1 MEWQRD
7 LAGLGFAGIGR
18 EISRVVLRV
27 ILRNFANVGPA
38 LLSAL
43 LLAGAAVFC
52 FIFSRVA
59 SYLDDG
65 TSLPRLVADSAA
77 LGLLISA
84 ILGLFLLCTAAYALA
99 VASLYRTGGDLLA
112 ADRILKE
119 DIPVAPLARL
129 LATFLLVAAPFF
141 AVSAALSLEDK
152 VVLPLRLLGWATA
165 AYVATVCQLA
175 CVVSVLEDTKV
186 FAAVRRTRE
195 LLAGKFWAV
204 VCVLVTFDG
213 CIIAVLKA
221 FTALVV
227 DNVLGLR
234 LAFQVAAV
242 VTAFVAL
249 WGVLVVTL
257 VAQPVVY
264 MVCKSHHQEVADKAH
279 HD

>member
-1 MEWQRD
+1 MEMEWQRD
-7 LAGLGFAGIGR
+7 LAGFGLAGIGR
-18 EISRVVLRV
+18 ETSRVVRV
-27 ILRNFANVGPA
+27 ILPNFANVGPA

-43 LLAGAAVFC
+43 LFARAAV
-52 FIFSRVA
+52 SDPD
-59 SYLDDG
+59 YG
-65 TSLPRLVADSAA
+65 TSLVSDSAV
-77 LGLLISA
+77 LGLLTFA

-119 DIPVAPLARL
+119 HLPVAPLARL

-141 AVSAALSLEDK
+141 AVSTALSLEDK
-152 VVLPLRLLGWATA
+152 VLLPLPLPLLGWATA

-175 CVVSVLEDTKV
+175 CVVSVLEDTKL
-186 FAAVRRTRE
+186 FGAVRRSRE

-204 VCVLVTFDG
+204 VCVLVTLDG

-249 WGVLVVTL
+249 WGVLVVAL
-257 VAQPVVY
+257 VAQPVIY
-264 MVCKSHHQEVADKAH
+264 MVCMSHHLEVVDKAH